1 LWTDGPSLA
10 APQESKGDSLF
21 KFPTVAILVTLS
33 SLSLISAK
41 AFPNTDS
48 SSPAQ
53 THFEIVQ
60 TPNENQPYPAWNYLE
75 SISAS
80 SKDDMWSVG
89 ASTIHYDGQMW
100 TAFSAPGMTGTGTS
114 LLTGV
119 ADVSPTNV
127 WAVGY
132 INLQVIGQ
140 YESAIVEHFDGT
152 SWTVFP
158 SPQFPPPDT
167 ATLYAVTAIS
177 ATDIWAGGELFEDPY
192 ALPLLEHFDGNSWTQ
207 FGPPV
212 TDCVV
217 WGISADATNDVW
229 AVGSTLG
236 GGTCAL
242 HYDGSAWMNV
252 QSPDQCCGY
261 NELNGVV
268 ALAPDNVWAAGWYI
282 QSPTNDR
289 PLLTLVEHWNGSE
302 WEIVSSP
309 NVGEGGKDSSR
320 LRGIFAASA
329 TDIWAVG
336 ASTVIA
342 SDASSTLVL
351 RWNGTEW
358 KIVPSPSIKYK
369 NILND
374 DLDGGIVVPQ
384 GDIWMVGSNDV
395 ADTLVMEGAR

>member
-1 LWTDGPSLA
+1 MRLKSLRA
-10 APQESKGDSLF
+10 TKVRGENMF
-21 KFPTVAILVTLS
+21 KFRNIAILVALAS
-33 SLSLISAK
+33 VSLISAQ
-41 AFPNTDS
+41 AGSNDGPGFPS
-48 SSPAQ
+48 RI
-53 THFEIVQ
+53 HFQIVQ

-80 SKDDMWSVG
+80 SADDMWSVG
-89 ASTIHYDGQMW
+89 ASTIHYDGQAW
-100 TAFSAPGMTGTGTS
+100 SAFPAPDMTGTGTS

-132 INLQVIGQ
+132 INFQVIGQ

-152 SWTVFP
+152 SWTIFS
-158 SPQFPPPDT
+158 SPQFPPPDI
-167 ATLYAVTAIS
+167 ASLNSVTAVS
-177 ATDIWAGGELFEDPY
+177 TNDIWAGGELFEDPY
-192 ALPLLEHFDGNSWTQ
+192 AFPLLEHFDGNSWTQ
-207 FGPPV
+207 FQPPV
-212 TDCVV
+212 TDCDV
-217 WGISADATNDVW
+217 WGISADATNDGW

-268 ALAPDNVWAAGWYI
+268 ALAPDNVWAAGWYV
-282 QSPTNDR
+282 QSPTDDR
-289 PLLTLVEHWNGSE
+289 PLLTLVEHWNGST
-302 WEIVSSP
+302 WEIVPSP

-320 LRGIFAASA
+320 LRGIFGASA
-329 TDIWAVG
+329 NDIWAVG
-336 ASTVIA
+336 ESTVIA

-351 RWNGTEW
+351 HWNGTGW
-358 KIVPSPSIKYK
+358 KIVPSPSTKYK

-374 DLDGGIVVPQ
+374 DLDGGIAIPH

-395 ADTLVMEGAR
+395 ADTLVMKGIR